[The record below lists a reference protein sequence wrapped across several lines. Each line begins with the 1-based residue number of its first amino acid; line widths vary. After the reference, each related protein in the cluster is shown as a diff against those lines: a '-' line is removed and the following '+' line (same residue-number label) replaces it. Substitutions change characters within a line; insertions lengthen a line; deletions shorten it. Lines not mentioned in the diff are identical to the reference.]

1 MADYIRVLSLENRDL
16 WEKEHQDG
24 GLPSQSWDYAWANAA
39 SGTDPRL
46 AVVQAGGA
54 RMLLPFFER
63 QWMETTDIATV
74 LGLSGASISSNST
87 APLLHWRHFA
97 TKKGWVAGYIQLS
110 AGTTL
115 SESPSPGE
123 LVKGNAV
130 FVFDLRTW
138 SLKQSSTTIRRKVK
152 YATKS
157 GVALVDDRA
166 VLADS
171 LKELYP
177 IAMQR
182 VGARPQYNLSSAT
195 LDRLTY
201 TPSSLALGVDVGG
214 AVEMVALFLIA
225 GDRADGQFVGTS
237 ERGREYAAWLYAKG
251 IELLRDQGV
260 RLVNLGG
267 GVIPGDGIYQFKEK
281 FGARPTRL
289 YAVRQIYDRVKYE
302 ELCKRAGAPANERW
316 FPAYRAPHFS
326 ASQDNAHDRL
336 ENAR

>member
-1 MADYIRVLSLENRDL
+1 
-16 WEKEHQDG
+16 
-24 GLPSQSWDYAWANAA
+24 
-39 SGTDPRL
+39 
-46 AVVQAGGA
+46 
-54 RMLLPFFER
+54 MLLPFFQRE
-63 QWMETTDIATV
+63 WLGTIDVATI
-74 LGLSGASISSNST
+74 LGLSGASITPST
-87 APLLHWRHFA
+87 AEPLHHWRQFA
-97 TKKGWVAGYIQLS
+97 AQKGWVAGYIQL
-110 AGTTL
+110 APDTVPQ
-115 SESPSPGE
+115 ESLAPDD
-123 LVKGNAV
+123 LVKGNVV
-130 FVFDLRTW
+130 FLVDTEAWSPRSASRTV
-138 SLKQSSTTIRRKVK
+138 RRKIRD
-152 YATKS
+152 AEAS

-251 IELLRDQGV
+251 IELLRAQGV